1 MEFHVASTDVLVAL
15 VRSSSFMLIVPCWRE
30 VLFPDCFA
38 EGRAVSI
45 PKTTD
50 TDDLGR
56 IIRSP
61 DALRPLTLCNCDCKL
76 LTSAVCR
83 GLHWYTIR
91 CVHPSQRCISSWQMI
106 CCCISRSRA
115 LDCPTFSSASYEAFT
130 GTALHTWNLRA
141 QNEDNSRSSEEYDK
155 VVLRV
160 AFFFCNGF

>member
-1 MEFHVASTDVLVAL
+1 MNPCGVYRCAGGLGSKFFIHVHHAVLEGST
-15 VRSSSFMLIVPCWRE
+15 I
-30 VLFPDCFA
+30 PDCFA
-38 EGRAVSI
+38 ESRAVFI

-50 TDDLGR
+50 TDDIER
-56 IIRSP
+56 IFRSL

-130 GTALHTWNLRA
+130 GTALHTWNLRE
-141 QNEDNSRSSEEYDK
+141 QNEDNS
-155 VVLRV
+155 
-160 AFFFCNGF
+160 